1 MVVATFPAVSK
12 SKSFAN
18 QYDKNTPR
26 SKKIAQSVIYGTG
39 LPSQKMAAE
48 GERLFSVS
56 PDFKAAVKNHN
67 AKNYKQAIAYYNLAI
82 AKWPQSALLYFL
94 RSQCFYSLNQDNLA
108 FADVNTA
115 IKIAPNYPHPYL
127 YRGYLYGRN
136 GSYSLA
142 RNDFRTT
149 ANLAIKDKNTRV
161 YNYAQQAFAA
171 TPSSSP
177 VTAYPTIYPI
187 IVYPTMEFPIIAPTV
202 PYNPSSTITP

>member
-1 MVVATFPAVSK
+1 MVVTTFPAVSK
-12 SKSFAN
+12 SNKFATK
-18 QYDKNTPR
+18 YDRNIQGN
-26 SKKIAQSVIYGTG
+26 KKIAQSAIYGTG

-56 PDFKAAVKNHN
+56 PDFKTAVKNHN
-67 AKNYKQAIAYYNLAI
+67 ASNYTQAIEYYNRTI
-82 AKWPQSALLYFL
+82 AKWPQSALVYFL
-94 RSQCFYSLNQDNLA
+94 RSQCFYSLNQDRLA

-142 RNDFRTT
+142 KNDFITT
-149 ANLAIKDKNTRV
+149 ANLAINDKNTRV
-161 YNYAQQAFAA
+161 HNYAQQAFAA
-171 TPSSSP
+171 TRSSSP
-177 VTAYPTIYPI
+177 VFTP
-187 IVYPTMEFPIIAPTV
+187 YPTMEFPTIAPNV